1 MTRSKFPL
9 ARIPLA
15 VALLLGTATPL
26 LADDL
31 GGKISGAFTSAYK
44 GLKEGVLDAYE
55 GGTEGAKDTW
65 SKTKAEANKALG
77 NNTASTSS
85 TGSPY
90 PAIRDDLTMNV
101 QNELSAAGY
110 TPGPP
115 DGIYGPRTAE
125 AIRAYQANNSL
136 PPDGQVSIALLDHMR
151 AKRTGVAPTAAY
163 TPPAPAASAPAV
175 QPAPITPPAPTVG
188 ATNPSPAPAPATSA
202 APSLPPLP
210 GQAAGQQTSGQQ
222 AAGQQTTGTPACK
235 PYESKLM
242 VDGKEQVK
250 QGTACLQPDGT
261 WKPTN

>member
-1 MTRSKFPL
+1 MTRSNLSL

-15 VALLLGTATPL
+15 VALMLGSATPL

-65 SKTKAEANKALG
+65 HKTKAEANKALG
-77 NNTASTSS
+77 NNTASAPS

-90 PAIRDDLTMNV
+90 PPIRDDLTLNV
-101 QNELSAAGY
+101 QTELNAAGY
-110 TPGPP
+110 TSGPA

-125 AIRAYQANNSL
+125 AIRAYQGNNAL
-136 PPDGQVSIALLDHMR
+136 PQDGQVSIALLDHLR
-151 AKRTGVAPTAAY
+151 SKRSGVAPTAAY
-163 TPPAPAASAPAV
+163 TPPAPTSTAPAL
-175 QPAPITPPAPTVG
+175 QPAPVTPPAPAVG
-188 ATNPSPAPAPATSA
+188 STAATAPSPTAAPAVPA
-202 APSLPPLP
+202 LPPAP
-210 GQAAGQQTSGQQ
+210 GQAAGNAAGQQ
-222 AAGQQTTGTPACK
+222 AAGTPQCK
-235 PYESKLM
+235 PYETRLM
-242 VDGKEQVK
+242 VDGKEQVR